1 VGRAL
6 PEVLRGG
13 TAEAGRALSGQPLV
27 ELDHLL
33 TIRVRDLEAA
43 RRRFIDHLGMVLEFE
58 VPGRRTV
65 ALQDDGGLTLFL
77 DETAGEVGSDGVV
90 LTIQVADV
98 EASYRALAA
107 KGVRFE
113 SSPARRFWGT
123 ASSCATPTGIWCC
136 CGSDV
141 DSGERQGLIGAISSG
156 RARTPA
162 AGTTRPRPRSRSVV
176 RSAEPPRRG
185 LPPPLPE
192 GARE

>member
-1 VGRAL
+1 MGRAL

-27 ELDHLL
+27 QLDHLL
-33 TIRVRDLEAA
+33 AIRVRDLEAA
-43 RRRFIDHLGMVLEFE
+43 RCRFIDHLGMVLEFE

-90 LTIQVADV
+90 LTFQVADV

-123 ASSCATPTGIWCC
+123 ASSCGTPTGIWCC
-136 CGSDV
+136 CGT
-141 DSGERQGLIGAISSG
+141 RRRCG
-156 RARTPA
+156 RT
-162 AGTTRPRPRSRSVV
+162 AGTDRGDQQRAGPNARSRNDQTPSTV
-176 RSAEPPRRG
+176 AQRRPIG
-185 LPPPLPE
+185 
-192 GARE
+192 GAAAARASTTPS